1 MGELTA
7 LLPRE
12 AWGKKIKISEDKDG
26 KGPLQGKPLCLMT
39 FLGL

>member
-7 LLPRE
+7 HLLLDVQE
-12 AWGKKIKISEDKDG
+12 KEIKISEDKDG
-26 KGPLQGKPLCLMT
+26 EGPLQGKPLCIMT